1 MIDPP
6 PAAASRGIPYLQLQ
20 NTLPVSALR
29 RISSHSSVVTSTSGL
44 MLLPTSTVGA
54 ALLTSVVND
63 PNRSTTWS
71 ITEATLASWV
81 TSSAKNSASPPSAVM
96 RSTTF

>member
-6 PAAASRGIPYLQLQ
+6 PAFTRCGMPYLQAQ

-29 RISSHSSVVTSTSGL
+29 RINSHSSVVVSTSGL

-54 ALLTSVVND
+54 ALLTSVVSE
-63 PNRSTTWS
+63 PKRSTT
-71 ITEATLASWV
+71 
-81 TSSAKNSASPPSAVM
+81 
-96 RSTTF
+96 